1 MAEDAVS
8 NGFHDGHQTP
18 TGAKHRKQLLMTLAL
33 TGSVFLAEVVGAIVT
48 NSLALLVDAGH
59 MMTDMAVLIA
69 STVTAIMMERRPT
82 SNRTWGW
89 SRLEVIT
96 SAGGAIVLLLVG
108 IYAIVEAGIRL
119 FVPNQDQV
127 EAMGLLLFFGVL
139 GLAANLGSI
148 FVLSSSHDDN
158 LNMKAAF
165 LEVMNDALG
174 SVAVIISAVVMLL
187 TGWNGFDAV
196 AGGLIAVLM
205 IPRALSLLSKSI
217 RVLLEE
223 PPQGLNMDHVREH
236 LEKVPG
242 VLEVHDLHANSV
254 SSGLPQLTAHVIVNT
269 DSTTDENERILTS
282 MQKCLRTH
290 FPVSVEHTTFQ
301 IEPQG
306 HQDLSGERLSM

>member
-8 NGFHDGHQTP
+8 SGFHDGHQAP
-18 TGAKHRKQLLMTLAL
+18 AGAKHRKQLLMTLAL

-69 STVTAIMMERRPT
+69 STVTAILMERRPT

-196 AGGLIAVLM
+196 AGGLIAILM

-223 PPQGLNMDHVREH
+223 PPRGLNMDHVREH

-269 DSTTDENERILTS
+269 DSTTDENEQILTS